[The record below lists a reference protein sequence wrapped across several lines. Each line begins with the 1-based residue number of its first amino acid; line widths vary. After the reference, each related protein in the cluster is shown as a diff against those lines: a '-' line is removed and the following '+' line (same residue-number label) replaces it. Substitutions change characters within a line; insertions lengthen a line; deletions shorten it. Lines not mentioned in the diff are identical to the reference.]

1 MTRKVLQ
8 AWAEDAAAFATELAR
23 IDPAWDSRTFPLA
36 GGHAVLCGAGM
47 YVNRVLAAG
56 LERPLT
62 DVEFDLL
69 ESASAMVGVPAAVE
83 VTAASHP
90 ALIDRLVERG
100 YVADGETIALRHA
113 LDTVD
118 TLDTLASPTDTIV
131 IQPANTDLLTIWQA
145 TSALGWGHVD
155 EAARRASDAFAR
167 AAAVVDGDGLVLATD
182 AIDGR
187 PLGCASLTVNG
198 DVATLGG
205 MSTVP
210 AERERGVQAALIQHR
225 LRVAT
230 ELGCEIA
237 TTSTRPESASYRN
250 LARHG
255 FEPWFTVTTMAR
267 SQAPNDR

>member
-1 MTRKVLQ
+1 MMKQVLH
-8 AWAEDAAAFATELAR
+8 AWAEDAAEFATELAR
-23 IDPAWDSRTFPLA
+23 IDPAWGSQTFPLA
-36 GGHAVLCGAGM
+36 GGHVVLCGPGL
-47 YVNRVLAAG
+47 YVNRVLGAG
-56 LERPLT
+56 LERPMT
-62 DVEFDLL
+62 DGELDLL
-69 ESASAMVGVPAAVE
+69 ESRSATVGVPAAVE

-100 YVADGETIALRHA
+100 YVADSETITLRCA
-113 LDTVD
+113 LDPIEV
-118 TLDTLASPTDTIV
+118 LVPPPDTIT
-131 IQPANTDLLTIWQA
+131 IQSANTDLLATWQE

-187 PLGCASLTVNG
+187 PVGCASLTING
-198 DVATLGG
+198 EVATLGG
-205 MSTVP
+205 MSTMP

-237 TTSTRPESASYRN
+237 TASTQPDSASYRN
-250 LARHG
+250 LTRHG

-267 SQAPNDR
+267 SQTPSDR